1 MVFYEVKQF
10 LIFFGMV
17 NMVCMYGMVGMYC
30 KGVKYG
36 MYDMVGM
43 VGIDN
48 MVCMCYTYDT
58 YDERRKTFSWK
69 IKKGCDVMSQEL
81 TIITP
86 SKIENNRLDFK
97 SELQNFFK
105 LEDYRGDTPRTYES
119 AINHFLQ
126 WVKDEK
132 ITCISKEVIINYKA
146 YLGANGSLRTA
157 NTYLSGLRCLFRY
170 LSEKGI
176 PNLMLNVKNFKIKK
190 GYAKLPI
197 PLEKYIVID
206 DTLFEERHD
215 EQSFRDYAIFKLSV
229 ICMLREIEVS
239 RSDKEDILN
248 IDGKHILKIQG
259 KGCDMKDDISVL
271 EEEVYQAI
279 QDYLKIRGKD
289 NYKPLFVS
297 LAHNHKGNRLT
308 TRSIRRILKGILVRF
323 GLDSSLYTGHS
334 TRHTGATLLNK
345 SGKASLQE
353 IQETLRHKDINTTT
367 IYTHLEN
374 RLTNPMEEVLQRYIN
389 EEKGKYY
396 GKKQNN
402 FNS

>member
-1 MVFYEVKQF
+1 
-10 LIFFGMV
+10 
-17 NMVCMYGMVGMYC
+17 
-30 KGVKYG
+30 
-36 MYDMVGM
+36 
-43 VGIDN
+43 
-48 MVCMCYTYDT
+48 
-58 YDERRKTFSWK
+58 
-69 IKKGCDVMSQEL
+69 MSQEL

-86 SKIENNRLDFK
+86 SQIENNRLNFQE
-97 SELQNFFK
+97 ELQEFFK

-119 AINHFLQ
+119 AIKYFLN
-126 WVKDEK
+126 WVREENISCIGKD
-132 ITCISKEVIINYKA
+132 VIIRYKA
-146 YLGANGSLRTA
+146 YLGANVSIRTA

-170 LSEKGI
+170 LSERGI
-176 PNLMLNVKNFKIKK
+176 PNLMLNIKNFKIKK

-197 PLEKYIVID
+197 PLEKYIEMD
-206 DTLFEERHD
+206 DTLKEERHN
-215 EQSFRDYAIFKLSV
+215 EQSYRDYAIFKLSV

-239 RSDKEDILN
+239 RCDKEDILN

-259 KGCDMKDDISVL
+259 KGCDSKDDISVL

-279 QDYLKIRGKD
+279 QDYLKVRGKD
-289 NYKPLFVS
+289 SYKPLFVS
-297 LAHNHKGNRLT
+297 CAYNHKGHRIT
-308 TRSIRRILKGILVRF
+308 TRSIRRVLKNILVRF
-323 GLDSSLYTGHS
+323 GLNSNLYTGHS

-374 RLTNPMEEVLQRYIN
+374 RIANPMEEVLQRYIN

-402 FNS
+402 FSS

>member
-1 MVFYEVKQF
+1 
-10 LIFFGMV
+10 
-17 NMVCMYGMVGMYC
+17 
-30 KGVKYG
+30 
-36 MYDMVGM
+36 
-43 VGIDN
+43 
-48 MVCMCYTYDT
+48 
-58 YDERRKTFSWK
+58 
-69 IKKGCDVMSQEL
+69 MSQEL

-132 ITCISKEVIINYKA
+132 ITLISKEVIINYKA
-146 YLGANGSLRTA
+146 YLGANVSLRTA

-176 PNLMLNVKNFKIKK
+176 PNLMLNIKNFKIKK

-197 PLEKYIVID
+197 PLEKYIEID

-289 NYKPLFVS
+289 NYKPLFIS

-402 FNS
+402 FSS